1 MKKLVLGLAFV
12 ALAASPALAYMQ
24 VGHLPKGQ
32 TQNQQ
37 TAQTDSKHYDDPERS
52 GGNGGPRGNPGHVPP
67 GDPATDPVRG
77 LDDETPARPVPEP
90 GTMAL
95 ASMGLIALG
104 VAANKRR
111 GG

>member
-1 MKKLVLGLAFV
+1 MKKWMLGITLFV
-12 ALAASPALAYMQ
+12 LAASPALAYMQ

-32 TQNQQ
+32 NQQ
-37 TAQTDSKHYDDPERS
+37 PAQTGSTHYDSPDRQ
-52 GGNGGPRGNPGHVPP
+52 GGNGGSRQNPGYVPP
-67 GDPATDPVRG
+67 GEPDIDPARG
-77 LDDETPARPVPEP
+77 LGDETPARPVPEP

-104 VAANKRR
+104 IAANKRR